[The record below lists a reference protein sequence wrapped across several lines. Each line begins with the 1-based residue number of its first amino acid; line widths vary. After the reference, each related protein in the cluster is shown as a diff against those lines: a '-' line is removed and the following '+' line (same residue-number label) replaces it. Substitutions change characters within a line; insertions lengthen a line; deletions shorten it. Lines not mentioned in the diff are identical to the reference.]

1 MADPPGHWCLGGFF
15 LVAFKNMVGNLWSN
29 PRPMG
34 ERGASVEHVMHALQN
49 AASCSSSGENW
60 KVTGPDLDV
69 DALTVVVAIEGE
81 VVVVTVF

>member
-1 MADPPGHWCLGGFF
+1 
-15 LVAFKNMVGNLWSN
+15 
-29 PRPMG
+29 MG

>member
-1 MADPPGHWCLGGFF
+1 MES
-15 LVAFKNMVGNLWSN
+15 LVVVH
-29 PRPMG
+29 PRLQVRERMG